1 MRAPGDRKVLELA
14 RARRPDRQRQ
24 LLGFS
29 GPLLALVVAV
39 AALLYR
45 PGLEGFFGVE
55 SFSSTAANFL
65 AGAGAILP
73 LGYAFG
79 AGMVSAVN
87 PCGFALLPTY
97 LGLYL
102 GGREPSGVVPSIS
115 RRLLRGL
122 QISLT
127 VTLSFVILFGLVGV
141 ALTVTTS
148 AVGAYFRWI
157 GLGVGIVLV
166 LVGGAMLAGGHLYLG
181 AAQRLGGRLGARAA
195 QGGIRGYA
203 AYGLAYG
210 ACSLGC
216 TLPVFLAVVASSLVT
231 AGPAAAAAQFV
242 LYALGMAFVLSVLTV
257 VAALVKQAAFRGVRR
272 LGAYVE
278 PLGAVLLLVTGAYV
292 IYYWL
297 TLGGLSAVLGL
308 RS

>member
-1 MRAPGDRKVLELA
+1 MLEAA
-14 RARRPDRQRQ
+14 RTGRPDWQRQ
-24 LLGFS
+24 LLG
-29 GPLLALVVAV
+29 LLGALVALVGAV
-39 AALLYR
+39 VTALLYR
-45 PGLEGFFGVE
+45 PGLEGIFGVE

-65 AGAGAILP
+65 AGFSAVVP
-73 LGYAFG
+73 MGYAFG

-102 GGREPSGVVPSIS
+102 GSDESSGVFPPIS

-122 QISLT
+122 EISLT
-127 VTLSFVILFGLVGV
+127 VSVSFVLLFGLVGV
-141 ALTVTTS
+141 ALSLTTS

-157 GLGVGIVLV
+157 GLGVGVLLV
-166 LVGGAMLAGGHLYLG
+166 LTGGAMLAGRHLYLG

-195 QGGIRGYA
+195 QGGIRGYV

-216 TLPVFLAVVASSLVT
+216 TLPVFLAVVATSLVT
-231 AGPAAAAAQFV
+231 AGPAGAVVQFV
-242 LYALGMAFVLSVLTV
+242 LYALGMGFVLSVLTLT
-257 VAALVKQAAFRGVRR
+257 AALVKHAAFRGVRR

-278 PLGAVLLLVTGAYV
+278 PLGAVLLLVTGGYV
-292 IYYWL
+292 VYYWL
-297 TLGGLSAVLGL
+297 TLGGLLVVIGL